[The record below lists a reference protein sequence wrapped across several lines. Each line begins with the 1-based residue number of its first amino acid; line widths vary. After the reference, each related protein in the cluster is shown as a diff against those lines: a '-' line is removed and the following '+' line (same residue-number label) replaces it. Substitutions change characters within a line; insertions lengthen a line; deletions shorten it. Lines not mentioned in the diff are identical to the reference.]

1 MKNIRKILIFALLSA
16 LLILAVTAILNSQS
30 KAQPNRVAAALPQA
44 VWDKVIR
51 DVFKL
56 AKCAPYKGPRYGSLY
71 YNGPLIDSH
80 YHIPSIPDD
89 PLSKEKPKVNPVLGR
104 NLKIADINCT
114 LQQEKTKKVFAF
126 FPVYPEIYK
135 HQLKVVYKTMKRYP
149 KRFVPFIMP
158 PDDDGSPT
166 GSPTVNAK
174 TLEKMLKVY
183 PKLFKG
189 YGEIGLYGRDDG
201 AGALPPDSKR
211 LMNIYPVIR
220 KHKLAVYFHLG
231 EGDDDNLARVLKKY
245 PDIKFIFHGDQLISY
260 ENGVQN
266 LSVIENLIS
275 KYPNLYY
282 TVDELYGDDF
292 LLKPSVTKAQFLAHL
307 DNYETLLKED
317 LTTWKGII
325 ERHPDQFMWGT
336 DRSDQVV
343 WSHHTDVGQAL
354 ANYGRAFIAQLDQNV
369 QERFAYKN
377 AERLLLND

>member
-1 MKNIRKILIFALLSA
+1 MKAKRSLIFSLLFS
-16 LLILAVTAILNSQS
+16 ILMIIVIIISQS
-30 KAQPNRVAAALPQA
+30 KAQLKILARANPQT
-44 VWDKVIR
+44 VWDQIIK
-51 DVFKL
+51 DVFKPS
-56 AKCAPYKGPRYGSLY
+56 KCAPYKGKRYGSLY
-71 YNGPLIDSH
+71 YSGPLIDSH

-89 PLSKEKPKVNPVLGR
+89 PTNKQKPKINPVLGR
-104 NLKIADINCT
+104 NLKITDINCT

-126 FPVYPEIYK
+126 FPVYKEISKY
-135 HQLKVVYKTMKRYP
+135 QLKVAYKTMKRYP

-183 PKLFKG
+183 PKLFKA
-189 YGEIGLYGRDDG
+189 YGEIGLYGREDG

-231 EGDDDNLARVLKKY
+231 VDDDDNLARVLAKY

-266 LSVIENLIS
+266 LSVIEDLIS

-317 LTTWKGII
+317 VATWKDII
-325 ERHPDQFMWGT
+325 EAHPDQFMWGT
-336 DRSDQVV
+336 DRSDQVL
-343 WSHHTDVGQAL
+343 WSHSKEVGQAL
-354 ANYGRAFIAQLDQNV
+354 SNYGRAFIAQLDQNV

-377 AERLLLND
+377 AEKIFYK